1 LALYVTLYL
10 GLSIAKMAQVP
21 HEGGSPMADED
32 VREDIERLET
42 RLEELADGAER
53 CRKIA
58 VFAKVV
64 IAAGGLLLAAVL
76 VGMVGF
82 NPTAAISGTAAVIG
96 GIVLLGGNAST
107 LNQTLSEMRAAEARR
122 ADLIGRIEL
131 RAVDRPGS
139 GGLLDAPAAMNS
151 YATRVSIGE

>member
-1 LALYVTLYL
+1 
-10 GLSIAKMAQVP
+10 
-21 HEGGSPMADED
+21 MADED
-32 VREDIERLET
+32 VREDIGRLET

-64 IAAGGLLLAAVL
+64 IAAGALLLAAVL
-76 VGMVGF
+76 VGIVGF

-96 GIVLLGGNAST
+96 GIVLLGANAST

-151 YATRVSIGE
+151 YTTRLSIGE

>member
-1 LALYVTLYL
+1 VTLYL

-96 GIVLLGGNAST
+96 GIVLLGANAST

>member
-1 LALYVTLYL
+1 
-10 GLSIAKMAQVP
+10 
-21 HEGGSPMADED
+21 MADED
-32 VREDIERLET
+32 VREDIGRLEA

-76 VGMVGF
+76 VGIVGF
-82 NPTAAISGTAAVIG
+82 NPTAAVSGTAAVIG
-96 GIVLLGGNAST
+96 GIVLLGANAST
-107 LNQTLSEMRAAEARR
+107 LNQMLSEMRAAEARR

-139 GGLLDAPAAMNS
+139 AGLLDAPTAMNS
-151 YATRVSIGE
+151 YTTRMSIGE